1 MAAAAAEKEPAAVG
15 QHSRRWSCVNHQK
28 NEEFT
33 LMLYCTWSGK
43 SYLVPTPVVGSAS
56 LKKAM
61 EGLKK
66 QDPSLY
72 LMEEYGGVEMHCGEN
87 TVCISEWDETMLCT
101 LVDQPDQKMTPK
113 VSLDNGREAVVITI
127 GSKGDP
133 LKKKAT
139 ALTRRLSE
147 DHTYG

>member
-56 LKKAM
+56 LKKAI

-113 VSLDNGREAVVITI
+113 VILDNGHEAVVITI

>member
-1 MAAAAAEKEPAAVG
+1 MAAAVEELAAVG
-15 QHSRRWSCVNHQK
+15 QQSMPRRWSCVNNKK
-28 NEEFT
+28 NEQFT
-33 LMLYCTWSGK
+33 LMFYCTWSGK
-43 SYLVPTPVVGSAS
+43 SYHVPTPVVGSTS

-87 TVCISEWDETMLCT
+87 TVCVSEWDETMLCT
-101 LVDQPDQKMTPK
+101 LVDQPDQKMPPK
-113 VSLDNGREAVVITI
+113 VIDNGHGAVVITI
-127 GSKGDP
+127 GSKGVP
-133 LKKKAT
+133 LKKKAST
-139 ALTRRLSE
+139 LTRRLSE

>member
-1 MAAAAAEKEPAAVG
+1 MAAAVEEPAAVG
-15 QHSRRWSCVNHQK
+15 QQSMPRRWSCVNRQK

-33 LMLYCTWSGK
+33 LIFYCTWSGK
-43 SYLVPTPVVGSAS
+43 SYHVPTPVVGSAS

-101 LVDQPDQKMTPK
+101 LVEQPDQKMTPK
-113 VSLDNGREAVVITI
+113 VREAVVITI

-133 LKKKAT
+133 RKKKAT
-139 ALTRRLSE
+139 GLTRRLSE

>member
-1 MAAAAAEKEPAAVG
+1 MAAAVEDEEPAAVG
-15 QHSRRWSCVNHQK
+15 QQSMPRRWSCVNRQK

-33 LMLYCTWSGK
+33 LIFYCTWSGK
-43 SYLVPTPVVGSAS
+43 SYHVPTPVVGSAS

-66 QDPSLY
+66 QDKSLY

-87 TVCISEWDETMLCT
+87 TVCVSEWDETMLCT
-101 LVDQPDQKMTPK
+101 LVEQPDQKMTPK
-113 VSLDNGREAVVITI
+113 VGRAVVITI

-133 LKKKAT
+133 LKKKVST
-139 ALTRRLSE
+139 LTRRLSE